1 MGEEWRWVKGFE
13 GLYQISNLGRLKS
26 FKKYREGYIL
36 SENNKKGGYLSVVL
50 TDNVQKKKRYTRL
63 HNLVAEAFLGEIPV
77 GYHVHHKDNN
87 KQNNVVSNL
96 EIIHPKEHRAI
107 TKITHPQIVSGMN
120 NYNKYQRPQHILQY
134 DLENHFIAE
143 YANACIASMYT
154 GVCQRNILQV
164 AKGEEYKPG
173 KVRIQ
178 AGGYIWKIKDE
189 SEVV

>member
-1 MGEEWRWVKGFE
+1 M
-13 GLYQISNLGRLKS
+13 
-26 FKKYREGYIL
+26 
-36 SENNKKGGYLSVVL
+36 
-50 TDNVQKKKRYTRL
+50 
-63 HNLVAEAFLGEIPV
+63 